1 MRHSAI
7 SKELFSKNRMRFC
20 DELASGDISL
30 FVAAEKMP
38 RNGDQYYPFRQQS
51 DFFYLTGVEQESCTL
66 LLFPTCPNLAYR
78 EILFIEPW
86 DPVKATWE
94 GHMLTKQEASEISGI
109 KNIYTTDQFEAV
121 LHECMTYAKNVYLNN
136 NEYVKFNP
144 SNESVQLRFA
154 KKLKEKYPLHEYCRA
169 APILES
175 LRTHK
180 LIEEIDLIKKACEIT
195 EKAFERVLKTVRPN
209 MYEFEIEAEISHE
222 FTVNRA
228 NGHGYHP
235 IIGSGQNACVLHY
248 NDNNSMMEDGDL
260 LLMDFGAEYANY
272 TADLSRTIPVNG
284 KFNPRQRACYE
295 AVLSVFKAA
304 KPLYVAG
311 NTIEKINETVW
322 ALMEQEMIG
331 LGLFSEEDLKKQSPN
346 APLFRKYLMHGIA
359 HHIGL
364 DVHDVGSKYTP
375 LKPGMILTCEP
386 GLYIREEKIGIR
398 IENDILITEEGP
410 VDLMANIPV
419 EADEIEQRMLNSK
432 VVDLSKEI

>member
-1 MRHSAI
+1 MRHFTI
-7 SKELFSKNRMRFC
+7 PKELFSTNRANFC
-20 DELASGDISL
+20 EALEKGAIAL
-30 FVAAEKMP
+30 FTAAEKMP
-38 RNGDQYYPFRQQS
+38 RNGDQYFPFRQQS
-51 DFFYLTGVEQESCTL
+51 DFFYLTGIETENCTL

-86 DPVKATWE
+86 DPVKAIWE
-94 GHMLTKQEASEISGI
+94 GHMLTKQEAEEISGI

-121 LHECMTYAKNVYLNN
+121 LHECMTYAKNVYLNI

-144 SNESVQLRFA
+144 SNESIQLRFA

-175 LRTHK
+175 LRTQK
-180 LIEEIDLIKKACEIT
+180 SKQEIDLIKKACDIT
-195 EKAFERVLKTVRPN
+195 EKAFNRVLKTVKPK
-209 MYEFEIEAEISHE
+209 MYEFEVEAEISHE
-222 FTVNRA
+222 FTINNA

-248 NDNNSMMEDGDL
+248 NDNNSLMEEGDL

-284 KFNPRQRACYE
+284 KFTPRQRACYE
-295 AVLSVFKAA
+295 AVLKVFKAA
-304 KPLYVAG
+304 IPLYIIG

-322 ALMEQEMIG
+322 AMMEQEMIG
-331 LGLFSEEDLKKQSPN
+331 LGLFTEEEVSKQSLT

-375 LKPGMILTCEP
+375 LKAGMILTCEP
-386 GLYIREEKIGIR
+386 GLYIRDEKIGIR
-398 IENDILITEEGP
+398 IENDILITEDGP
-410 VDLMANIPV
+410 VDLMAGIAV
-419 EADEIEQRMLNSK
+419 EVDEIEQLMLKTAN
-432 VVDLSKEI
+432 